1 MATRLKFKNKC
12 AMNGIDIIADTN
24 FLLYVLKE
32 YPCVLPFLDK
42 KIGISVITEMEL
54 LSFSSLTAADDLVL
68 KNLVLKCEVFQLDS
82 RIKERAIFIRR
93 KYGTKLPDAIVA
105 ATALEYNLPLV
116 TADKGFRK
124 IEELDLQLLEP

>member
-1 MATRLKFKNKC
+1 
-12 AMNGIDIIADTN
+12 MNGIDFVVDTN
-24 FLLYVLKE
+24 AIIYIFGGKSFVTEYVKCNL
-32 YPCVLPFLDK
+32 
-42 KIGISVITEMEL
+42 IASVITEMEL
-54 LSFSSLTAADDLVL
+54 LSFPHITSKELTAL
-68 KNLVLKCEVFQLDS
+68 KSFLSDCIIVPLDN

-124 IEELDLQLLEP
+124 IEELDLQLLET

>member
-1 MATRLKFKNKC
+1 MS
-12 AMNGIDIIADTN
+12 GIDIIADTN

-42 KIGISVITEMEL
+42 RIGISVISEMEL
-54 LSFSSLTAADDLVL
+54 LSFSSLTATDDIVL
-68 KNLVLKCEVFQLDS
+68 KNLILKCEVFPLNNQ
-82 RIKERAIFIRR
+82 IKERAILIRR

-116 TADKGFRK
+116 TADKGFKK
-124 IEELDLQLLEP
+124 IEELDIKLLEP